1 MPEGLN
7 GGRGGRFLSRAISSF
22 RAWLS
27 RRRLLLSR
35 RSCSTSCSR
44 RSILP
49 ARSETSWRI
58 AFWDRGL
65 AESEDGADMH
75 LLNHRYSSEGI
86 AGPPNCPDYGFLEQG
101 RGLRRR
107 AAGPA
112 LL

>member
-1 MPEGLN
+1 MPEDLN
-7 GGRGGRFLSRAISSF
+7 GGRGGRCLSRAISSF
-22 RAWLS
+22 KAWLS

-86 AGPPNCPDYGFLEQG
+86 AGPPNCPDYHSRHFP
-101 RGLRRR
+101 
-107 AAGPA
+107 AAASAHTPGA
-112 LL
+112 L